1 MPFRLHA
8 LNILF
13 SGKYFFYISLMSSLF
28 FWLCAFI
35 PVSISQKSFIHP
47 GALNSGYELNQVKKN
62 IKAGAQPWLNS
73 FNQMKKLAVA
83 GTHSTAPSGENEQKE
98 DGIKVYANALAW
110 YLTDDVQYANQAV
123 EIFNMWSR
131 TFRGYVP
138 VSGQNLL
145 VAGWI
150 GALMGPAA
158 EIMRAYPRWSRADK
172 SRLKEMFKASF
183 YPALNK
189 MSTWNGNVDLTQ
201 IDAMINIAVFNE
213 DKDEFNLAISRFN
226 RRVPSYFYQE
236 ADGKIPPIEGDN
248 DNVNKFWS
256 NPARWMDGLTQE
268 TCRDNNHHAQYAL
281 ASTLHIT
288 ETAWHQGI
296 DLYTSNTK
304 RLTDAM
310 ELMALQLTTG
320 DMQGTC
326 FNKVTTSDIYDTWEI
341 GYNHYHIR
349 KGLHLP
355 NTAKVLQDLVR
366 VKGKSEWN
374 IFFETLTHADL
385 HK

>member
-1 MPFRLHA
+1 MSFFKA
-8 LNILF
+8 YLNGEDLKSFAIR
-13 SGKYFFYISLMSSLF
+13 YNVFFCLI
-28 FWLCAFI
+28 AFI
-35 PVSISQKSFIHP
+35 PHGISQKYFIHP
-47 GALNSGYELNQVKKN
+47 GALNSKSELNQVKAKL
-62 IKAGAQPWLNS
+62 KAGAQPWTHA
-73 FNQMKKLAVA
+73 FDQMKQLAIG
-83 GTHSTAPSGENEQKE
+83 GTHTTAPAGEKDQKE
-98 DGIKVYANALAW
+98 DGIKAYANALAW
-110 YLTDDVQYANQAV
+110 YYTRDAKYANQAI
-123 EIFNMWSR
+123 EILNLWGN
-131 TFRGYVP
+131 TFPGYLP
-138 VSGQNLL
+138 VDGQNLL

-150 GALMGPAA
+150 GALLGPAA
-158 EIMRAYPRWSRADK
+158 EIMREYPGWKRADQA
-172 SRLKEMFKASF
+172 RLQAMFKRAF
-183 YPALNK
+183 YPPLNK

-201 IDAMINIAVFNE
+201 IDAMINIAVFN
-213 DKDEFNLAISRFN
+213 DDSAEFNLAVSRFN
-226 RRVPSYFYQE
+226 KRIPSYFYQ
-236 ADGKIPPIEGDN
+236 ATDAQVPAIEGDGS
-248 DNVNKFWS
+248 NVNKFWN
-256 NPARWMDGLTQE
+256 NPTRWVDGLTQE

-281 ASTLHIT
+281 ASAIHIA
-288 ETAWHQGI
+288 EVAWHQGI
-296 DLYTSNTK
+296 DLYTINAK

-326 FNKVTTSDIYDTWEI
+326 FNNVPTADIYDTWEI